1 MTKGY
6 IYALT
11 SPKTPHIKIGMS
23 ERLPPLRLSEINKSI
38 AYGQFAPWHIHD
50 FIHVNDIRTSE
61 TYFHRSL
68 REFLVRDI
76 PNTKE
81 LFRITASQA
90 TQLFEDS
97 PSEFFVGAAK
107 LQRLSLD
114 LGLKAYLRRL
124 FHVSGLDLMLDL
136 QGYWTLSLYPST
148 AGGRLFTLNIGKHEV
163 AYAVDP
169 RGEEKTTFVLG
180 VDKLIGLRLPR
191 HWADLIPSG
200 LLYTSA
206 SERLKMIS
214 FRSSTER
221 AANYLAQEDVR
232 RAIVAYWM
240 DHLIRS
246 RENGA
251 VSLHARHHNSNAVRE
266 IMKSPFTA

>member
-11 SPKTPHIKIGMS
+11 SPKTTHIKIGMS
-23 ERLPPLRLSEINKSI
+23 ERLPPLRLSEINASA
-38 AYGQFAPWHIHD
+38 AYSQFAPWRIHD
-50 FIHVNDIRTSE
+50 FIHVNDVRAAE

-68 REFLVRDI
+68 REFLVRTV

-81 LFRITASQA
+81 LFRITASDA
-90 TQLFEDS
+90 TRLFEES
-97 PSEFFVGAAK
+97 PPEFFVGAAK

-114 LGLKAYLRRL
+114 RGLKTYLRRL
-124 FHVSGLDLMLDL
+124 LHVSGLDLVLDL

-163 AYAVDP
+163 AYALDP
-169 RGEEKTTFVLG
+169 RGEENTAFVLG
-180 VDKLIGLRLPR
+180 VDKMIGLKLPK
-191 HWADLIPSG
+191 HWTELIPSK
-200 LLYTSA
+200 LLYNSA
-206 SERLKMIS
+206 SERLKMIAFS
-214 FRSSTER
+214 SSTEN
-221 AANYLAQEDVR
+221 ATEYLQQNDIR

-246 RENGA
+246 KEIGA
-251 VSLHARHHNSNAVRE
+251 VSLHTRHHNSNAVRE
-266 IMKSPFTA
+266 IMKLGAAA